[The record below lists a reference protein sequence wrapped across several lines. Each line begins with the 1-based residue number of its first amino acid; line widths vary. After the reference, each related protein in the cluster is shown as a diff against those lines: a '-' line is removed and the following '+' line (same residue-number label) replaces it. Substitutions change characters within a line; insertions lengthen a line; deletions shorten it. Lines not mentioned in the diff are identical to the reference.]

1 MKSCKK
7 TSARRVHGHHLKQ
20 IVCLFAVI
28 FCILSLCL
36 TVGAEKRAIFRNT
49 GVTGKKIALTFDDGP
64 HPKQTTEI
72 LKILADNDVHATFFV
87 IGCNVEEYSW
97 QIPRILAAGHEI
109 GNHSYHHPCVEK
121 PSAELVASEIQKCEK
136 ALYDVAEYRPKFFR
150 PPGGIISPAIENY
163 CADSEY
169 SVILWSIDTRDW
181 THRDPDAIVT
191 DVLKTVRPGDI
202 ILMHDYIGGS
212 KSPTP
217 TALRRLIPEL
227 KKMGY
232 EFCTISEL
240 LKE

>member
-1 MKSCKK
+1 MKDGKK
-7 TSARRVHGHHLKQ
+7 TFTQRVCGHYSRQ
-20 IVCLFAVI
+20 IVYLLAVSA
-28 FCILSLCL
+28 CILSLCL
-36 TVGAEKRAIFRNT
+36 TAGAEKRAIFRNT
-49 GVTGKKIALTFDDGP
+49 GVSGKKIALTFDDGP
-64 HPKQTTEI
+64 HPRQTTEI

-87 IGCNVEEYSW
+87 IGSNVEEYSW
-97 QIPRILAAGHEI
+97 QIPRILEAGHEI

-136 ALYDVAEYRPKFFR
+136 ALYKVAEYRPKFFR

-181 THRDPDAIVT
+181 THRDPDAIVK
-191 DVLKTVRPGDI
+191 DVLKSVRPGDI

-217 TALRRLIPEL
+217 TALRVLIPEL

-240 LKE
+240 LEK